1 MQIARSFV
9 RRTWKLDP
17 ALTATGLAMLTLLP
31 FTLAGLAL
39 DDRMVGGAPAWLKP
53 AKFAA
58 STGVYSLTL
67 PWVLAVLTDWP
78 RLRQLASRITA
89 GVMVLE
95 VGIICVQA
103 WRGTTSHFNVSTPLD
118 AALFGIMGAAIAAQT
133 VAATAVTVALFR
145 QRFADVVLATAL
157 RAGMLIAVLG
167 AAVGGLMTSPT
178 HAQLTQAIE
187 TGHMERSGGHTVGAP
202 DGGPGLPGVGWS
214 RTHGDLRAPHFIGLH
229 AVQVLPLLAVWL
241 RRKAATPRTRTATD
255 GTSAMPGDPGGL
267 PPVDTMAMRTR
278 MRLAAAA
285 YGAVFGATLLQAL
298 LGQPLLPGGA
308 VLSLVVATAGG
319 VVVAWPREN
328 GARSAVSP
336 ANVAR
341 RTA

>member
-1 MQIARSFV
+1 MQTPLSFV

-31 FTLAGLAL
+31 FTLIGLAL
-39 DDRMVGGAPAWLKP
+39 DERAIGGVPAWLKP

-58 STGVYSLTL
+58 STGIYSLTL

-78 RLRQLASRITA
+78 RLRRLTSRLTA

-95 VGIICVQA
+95 VGIICIQA
-103 WRGTTSHFNVSTPLD
+103 WRGTASHFNVSTPLD

-133 VAATAVTVALFR
+133 VAATLVTGALFR
-145 QRFADVVLATAL
+145 QRFDDQALATAM
-157 RAGMLIAVLG
+157 RAGMLISVLG

-178 HAQLTQAIE
+178 RAQISQAIE
-187 TGHMERSGGHTVGAP
+187 TGHMERSGGHTVGAT

-214 RTHGDLRAPHFIGLH
+214 RTHGDLRVPHFIGLH

-241 RRKAATPRTRTATD
+241 RRKSAPAPARK
-255 GTSAMPGDPGGL
+255 GTMSPADWPGTGEAPSSD
-267 PPVDTMAMRTR
+267 DTLANRSR
-278 MRLAAAA
+278 MRLAAGVYA
-285 YGAVFGATLLQAL
+285 AVFGAALVQAL
-298 LGQPLLPGGA
+298 LGQPLVPGSA
-308 VLSLVVATAGG
+308 LLS
-319 VVVAWPREN
+319 VVVASV
-328 GARSAVSP
+328 GGVFVARFRSGEPPVVAP
-336 ANVAR
+336 ASVTR